1 MALDYICQTEY
12 SRCMVKQVA
21 FDMEQ
26 FYQALGDSTRLRLL
40 NLMGDQELCV
50 CYFVEVLGQRQPK
63 ISRHLAS
70 LRKAGIVTV
79 RRQGT
84 WMHYRVVAP
93 QHTGAANILRETL
106 AWMREERSFQ
116 ADRARLTKACCSP
129 AKYPLLDGAPLPTR
143 VSEAS
148 CEVC

>member
-1 MALDYICQTEY
+1 MRQQAN
-12 SRCMVKQVA
+12 V
-21 FDMEQ
+21 DMERL
-26 FYQALGDSTRLRLL
+26 YQALGDSTRLRLL

-50 CYFVEVLGQRQPK
+50 CYFVEVLGQPQPK

-70 LRKAGIVTV
+70 LRNAGIVTV

-84 WMHYRVVAP
+84 WMHYRIVAP

-106 AWMREERSFQ
+106 AWMKEDRSMQ
-116 ADRARLTKACCSP
+116 ADRAKLTKACCSP
-129 AKYPLLDGAPLPTR
+129 AKYPLLDGAPLPTT

-148 CEVC
+148 CGAC